1 MYQVE
6 LKRTL
11 VERLFPA
18 AKGWKVTVDLDAMEM
33 GKGPQNPQRKRVVAT
48 KARRWLEGHGV
59 LLRRHE
65 RFGRA
70 DLVAEHP
77 RRGTVVLEVEG
88 DSSRQKE
95 QALYSA
101 LGQLVLSIQGS
112 RSKTRYGLAVPDT
125 PPWRLQVAKIPNV
138 ARKRLRLKLMLVSQR
153 YVRIVEPGALVPI

>member
-6 LKRTL
+6 LKRAL

-33 GKGPQNPQRKRVVAT
+33 GKGPQNPQRKRLVAK
-48 KARRWLEGHGV
+48 KARRWLEREGV
-59 LLRRHE
+59 RLEPHK

-77 RRGTVVLEVEG
+77 RRGAVVLEVEG
-88 DSSRQKE
+88 DSSRQQE

-112 RSKTRYGLAVPDT
+112 GGKIRYGLAVPNT
-125 PPWRLQVAKIPNV
+125 APWRRHLAKIPGV
-138 ARKRLRLKLMLVSQR
+138 VRKRLRLELMLVSRRSVQI
-153 YVRIVEPGALVPI
+153 VRPSDPFPS